1 MWTLNTKGENMKKMY
16 FVLGLVIIALLVS
29 CGGGSP
35 QSSVQKFF
43 NAVEKNDTKAM
54 SSVATEETVQLITMF
69 GEKAQTSVTQNGK
82 IKSMTQEI
90 DGDKAK
96 VQVTFTNGETSDVD
110 LVKVNGK
117 WLVSLGK

>member
-1 MWTLNTKGENMKKMY
+1 MRKMW

-29 CGGGSP
+29 SCGGGSP
-35 QSSVQKFF
+35 QASVQKFY

-54 SSVATEETVQLITMF
+54 ANVATEETVQLMAMF
-69 GEKAQTSVTQNGK
+69 GEKAQTSVTENGK

-96 VQVTFTNGETSDVD
+96 VHVTFANGETSDVD
-110 LVKVNGK
+110 LVRVDGK
-117 WLVSLGK
+117 WLVALGK